1 MDGSAMVDQNVVE
14 ALSLSVV
21 SRFFPL
27 SPFSSVFVYL
37 SPRLSVSLSPWLSV
51 SISLH
56 LSLSRSLPLYLPLS
70 LSISISLS
78 LSLSVSLVLSL
89 SLSLSVNLS
98 TYLKVSNCAKVSF
111 KHVCIIHPSIH
122 PPTHPS
128 IRASIHPYPYPTISL
143 SISLYLSLYLPTRVR
158 VGTTFRPLL
167 HVPAPLCMAGAMDS
181 APCEKRVKRVVLQ
194 QFQTR
199 WQRGTF
205 DEALHRCF
213 SHGRRKAKDT
223 WVRHVR
229 RPGRWFPERGCIL
242 EHQLFRFAEMILRDR
257 CSTSYDLASLFRGRR
272 STLGRWSGKIA
283 KRIGTRPSTLHSTF
297 HVWRKSRRIDS
308 FLMLPTLNIEEV
320 WQNCFVL
327 ELCASMF
334 EEVSR
339 NCIVSDR
346 QLDRID
352 RYTEVDRDIGR

>member
-1 MDGSAMVDQNVVE
+1 MVDQNVVE

-128 IRASIHPYPYPTISL
+128 VHPSIHIHIQPSLSL
-143 SISLYLSLYLPTRVR
+143 SISLSLPAYTSS
-158 VGTTFRPLL
+158 GWDHFQTTFL
-167 HVPAPLCMAGAMDS
+167 HVPALLCMAGAMDS

-223 WVRHVR
+223 
-229 RPGRWFPERGCIL
+229 
-242 EHQLFRFAEMILRDR
+242 
-257 CSTSYDLASLFRGRR
+257 
-272 STLGRWSGKIA
+272 
-283 KRIGTRPSTLHSTF
+283 
-297 HVWRKSRRIDS
+297 
-308 FLMLPTLNIEEV
+308 
-320 WQNCFVL
+320 
-327 ELCASMF
+327 
-334 EEVSR
+334 
-339 NCIVSDR
+339 
-346 QLDRID
+346 
-352 RYTEVDRDIGR
+352 